1 MTHGAR
7 MEQVEVYV
15 EAMLNALI
23 VASLEEEEM
32 QKKSSS
38 SSTLNKKA
46 NWRAGALKKAKVRD
60 KNI

>member
-1 MTHGAR
+1 M
-7 MEQVEVYV
+7 EVYV